1 MSNQAYVGSA
11 GRTFFQALVHLLET
25 DYGVLGSQRVLQL
38 LATDVQHLVEQFYP
52 APERMS
58 AGWMIYVGTRAK
70 GKKAY
75 PGQPNSEFELVTLP
89 WPVLLPEDLT
99 YRATHP
105 NTKVSRDIWLRQRVV
120 RIIEHGLNQPDGAV
134 LLTLAD
140 LGAMLG
146 LDAVKVSQLLSQ
158 ARQETGKE
166 LPTKGYFF
174 DQGMRPTHKDEIIA
188 LYESGLDEA
197 EVARRSQHAQGSV
210 GQYLRDY
217 ERVKLLL
224 KNGLSVEEFPALI
237 DIQPN
242 VVQAYVK
249 LVTKYHPELLP
260 AHTGDIQTLKD

>member
-1 MSNQAYVGSA
+1 MSSQAYVGSA
-11 GRTFFQALVHLLET
+11 GRTFAQALVHLLET

-38 LATDVQHLVEQFYP
+38 LAADVQQLVEQFYP
-52 APERMS
+52 TPERMS
-58 AGWMIYVGTRAK
+58 AGWMIYTGTRAK

-75 PGQPNSEFELVTLP
+75 PGQTNSEFELVTLP

-99 YRATHP
+99 YQASHAD
-105 NTKVSRDIWLRQRVV
+105 TKANRKIWQRQRMV
-120 RIIEHGLNQPDGAV
+120 RIIEHGLDHPDGAV

-146 LDAVKVSQLLSQ
+146 LDIVLVSQILSQ

-166 LPTKGYFF
+166 LPTKGYYF

-217 ERVKLLL
+217 QRVMLLL
-224 KNGLSVEEFPALI
+224 KNGLSVEKIPTLI
-237 DIQPN
+237 DMQPN

-249 LVTKYHPELLP
+249 LVTKFHPELVP
-260 AHTGDIQTLKD
+260 AQVDNLQAYKD

>member
-1 MSNQAYVGSA
+1 MSSQAYVGSA
-11 GRTFFQALVHLLET
+11 GRTFFQALIHLLET
-25 DYGVLGSQRVLQL
+25 DYGVMGSQRVLQL
-38 LATDVQHLVEQFYP
+38 LAADVQQLVEQFYP
-52 APERMS
+52 PPERMS
-58 AGWMIYVGTRAK
+58 AGWMIYTGTRAK

-75 PGQPNSEFELVTLP
+75 PGQPNSEFELVTLA

-99 YRATHP
+99 YRASHP
-105 NTKVSRDIWLRQRVV
+105 DTKANRETWLRQRMV
-120 RIIEHGLNQPDGAV
+120 RIVEHGLTQPDGAV

-146 LDAVKVSQLLSQ
+146 LDTVLVSQLLRQ

-166 LPTKGYFF
+166 LTTKGYYF

-217 ERVKLLL
+217 ERVMLLL
-224 KNGLSVEEFPALI
+224 KNGLPVEKIPTLI
-237 DIQPN
+237 DMQPN

-260 AHTGDIQTLKD
+260 AQMGDLQTLKD

>member
-1 MSNQAYVGSA
+1 MSSQAYVGSA
-11 GRTFFQALVHLLET
+11 GRTFAQALIHLLET

-38 LATDVQHLVEQFYP
+38 LAGDVQQLVEQFYP
-52 APERMS
+52 VPERMS
-58 AGWMIYVGTRAK
+58 AGWMIYPGTRAK

-75 PGQPNSEFELVTLP
+75 PGQPNSQFELVTLA

-105 NTKVSRDIWLRQRVV
+105 DTKANLDIWLRQRLV
-120 RIIEHGLNQPDGAV
+120 RIVEHGLHQGEGAV

-146 LDAVKVSQLLSQ
+146 LDTARVSHLLSQ
-158 ARQETGKE
+158 ARHETGQA
-166 LPTKGYFF
+166 LITKGYYF
-174 DQGMRPTHKDEIIA
+174 DQGMRPTHKEEIIA

-197 EVARRSQHAQGSV
+197 EVARRSQHAQDSV

-217 ERVKLLL
+217 ERVKLLM
-224 KNGLSVEEFPALI
+224 KNGLPVEKIPGLI
-237 DIQPN
+237 DMQPN

-249 LVTKYHPELLP
+249 LVTKYHPELFP
-260 AHTGDIQTLKD
+260 AQRGDVQTLKD

>member
-1 MSNQAYVGSA
+1 MSSQAYAGSA
-11 GRTFFQALVHLLET
+11 GRTFLQALIHLLET

-38 LATDVQHLVEQFYP
+38 LAADVQQLVEQFYP
-52 APERMS
+52 APQRMS
-58 AGWMIYVGTRAK
+58 AGWMVYTGTRAS

-99 YRATHP
+99 YRAGHP
-105 NTKVSRDIWLRQRVV
+105 DTKVSREIWLRQRLV

-146 LDAVKVSQLLSQ
+146 LSTVPVSQLLEQ

-166 LPTKGYFF
+166 LPTKGYYF

-224 KNGLSVEEFPALI
+224 KTGLPVEKIATLI
-237 DIQPN
+237 NMQPN
-242 VVQAYVK
+242 VARAYVK
-249 LVTKYHPELLP
+249 LVAKHHPELLP
-260 AHTGDIQTLKD
+260 IQVGHQPALKD